1 MKTAKTSKIIFWIAT
16 IIIFVMEGVIP
27 ALTSQ
32 TELAK
37 EGIKHL
43 GYPEY
48 FGNALVIFK
57 IGGVITLLIPNVPN
71 RIKEWGYAGFAFNF
85 IFACISHWVVD
96 GFGAQTLLPLFFFAV
111 LIISYVSYHKVRN
124 FDNNNLTFK
133 TNEYVVSSIP

>member
-1 MKTAKTSKIIFWIAT
+1 MKTAKTSKTIFWIAT

-57 IGGVITLLIPNVPN
+57 IGGVIILLIPNFPN
-71 RIKEWGYAGFAFNF
+71 RIKEWAYAGFAFNF

-96 GFGAQTLLPLFFFAV
+96 GFGAQTLLPIFFSAV
-111 LIISYVSYHKVRN
+111 LIISYISYQKVRN
-124 FDNNNLTFK
+124 FDNNNLIFQ